1 MTEIHKTPLDRQ
13 LHVSDV
19 RRIQDVTSIMLLLGP
34 EQGRRW
40 ETARL
45 IAQDGTCRQWECFTV
60 TQSTRTDHP
69 DYEQYAVV
77 LYCKPHRDFPSINAA
92 GEELARLWKNLPAQ
106 HPDPS
111 WQRQFANAFRAMEN
125 ALNRYFAGEPEPV
138 IAIDKTL
145 EDMNESETIELIRRI
160 TGEDPQNG

>member
-1 MTEIHKTPLDRQ
+1 M
-13 LHVSDV
+13 
-19 RRIQDVTSIMLLLGP
+19 
-34 EQGRRW
+34 
-40 ETARL
+40 
-45 IAQDGTCRQWECFTV
+45 
-60 TQSTRTDHP
+60 
-69 DYEQYAVV
+69 

-92 GEELARLWKNLPAQ
+92 GEELARLWKNQPAQ